1 MPRFDGTGPRG
12 QGPMTGRG
20 EGYCAVRL
28 PDEPGQAAYGYAGLQ
43 GAPVRLGVPVT
54 RPARWTRLAR
64 WLRPLPPPHRAAV
77 PLTYRPGRPRWGLS
91 RGFRGR
97 GRGPGRGRGRW

>member
-28 PDEPGQAAYGYAGLQ
+28 PDEPGQLAYGYAGLQ
-43 GAPVRLGVPVT
+43 GTPVRLRTPAARPTLGT
-54 RPARWTRLAR
+54 RFAR
-64 WLRPLPPPHRAAV
+64 WLRPVTWR
-77 PLTYRPGRPRWGLS
+77 GLAF
-91 RGFRGR
+91 RRGR
-97 GRGPGRGRGRW
+97 GRGAGRGRG